1 MKEAGAN
8 TIRIYHISS
17 WTRQA
22 SIEQL
27 GTNGI
32 QFPIGK
38 SHREFLDLA
47 LRYGLKVIFPLPG
60 EEAYL
65 RTKTEDEM
73 YQMIRSKQKNSQK
86 YFNNL
91 PQMLLMK
98 LETIVPSLCGLLV
111 TNFHWTI
118 S

>member
-8 TIRIYHISS
+8 TIRIYHVSPF
-17 WTRQA
+17 TRQA

-47 LRYGLKVIFPLPG
+47 AQFDMKVIFPLPG
-60 EEAYL
+60 EEVYL
-65 RTKTEDEM
+65 RTKTKEEM
-73 YQMIRSKQKNSQK
+73 YQLIRNVVDEVI
-86 YFNNL
+86 FL
-91 PQMLLMK
+91 
-98 LETIVPSLCGLLV
+98 
-111 TNFHWTI
+111 F
-118 S
+118 